1 MLDAVIYVLLLST
14 SVCLLPQYHLAA
26 IAAQISK
33 SDNFIHR
40 VVVHYYAK
48 GDKCDVTGKHRD
60 VQVRM
65 K

>member
-33 SDNFIHR
+33 SDNFYPLF

-48 GDKCDVTGKHRD
+48 GDTCDVTGKLASIYSL
-60 VQVRM
+60 
-65 K
+65 

>member
-1 MLDAVIYVLLLST
+1 MLDAVIYVLLL

-33 SDNFIHR
+33 SDNFYPLF

-48 GDKCDVTGKHRD
+48 GDKCDVTGKLASIYSL
-60 VQVRM
+60 
-65 K
+65 